1 MVDLKSFGSF
11 LLGNAQAR
19 DKKETQV
26 VQKDKIKFVLKRT
39 SKNLSACL
47 FHLP

>member
-26 VQKDKIKFVLKRT
+26 VQKDKIKFVLK
-39 SKNLSACL
+39 
-47 FHLP
+47 